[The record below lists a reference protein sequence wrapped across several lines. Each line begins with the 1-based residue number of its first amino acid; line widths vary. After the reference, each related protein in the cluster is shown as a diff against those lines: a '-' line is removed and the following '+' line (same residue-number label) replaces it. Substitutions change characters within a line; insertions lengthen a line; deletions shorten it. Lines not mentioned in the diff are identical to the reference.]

1 MGKRVNRHVTK
12 EDLKM
17 TNTRKD
23 IQRLMSVEN
32 CKLKQATT
40 TIQLLGWPRSKT
52 LIAPNAGG
60 DLENPNAKWCSHL

>member
-1 MGKRVNRHVTK
+1 LQKTHLTKDGFPKYTKSSQNSTIKKQPNFKMGKRVNRHVTK

-40 TIQLLGWPRSKT
+40 TI
-52 LIAPNAGG
+52 
-60 DLENPNAKWCSHL
+60 